1 MARTTRQRPG
11 PPLDP
16 ESDEKSRRRARWWW
30 WATGIVVVGLVLWVL
45 ATGGESDRGNQITAP
60 RDFCTAAGRYEKTVE
75 RQHEDGQDELSP
87 AQIDRQVVLAQAI
100 VDTAPRKVLPDAE
113 TFLAALRRA
122 QDAGKTIEGTPAE
135 QAAVRSV
142 NRAFAQ
148 GCGIYARDS
157 GI

>member
-1 MARTTRQRPG
+1 
-11 PPLDP
+11 LDP

-113 TFLAALRRA
+113 TFLSALRRA
-122 QDAGKTIEGTPAE
+122 QDARKTIEGTPAE

-142 NRAFAQ
+142 NSAFAQ